1 VSVFV
6 VCLSAVSVFV
16 NTLLLYV
23 SVSVCLCRLS
33 VHVSACTVHR
43 KWWRYWFMNTL
54 LLCVSVCV
62 CMCLLTSVCPCQC
75 LHGTS
80 KVVAVLVRDKH
91 ADGPFSYGYGRCPV
105 LIEYAG
111 AALLALVT
119 CSFLLFYYLIK
130 FVFSIYMYLKPFS
143 HWSLAHFLFIF

>member
-1 VSVFV
+1 MCVCQCLSVSVFV
-6 VCLSAVSVFV
+6 VCLFV
-16 NTLLLYV
+16 
-23 SVSVCLCRLS
+23 
-33 VHVSACTVHR
+33 HDSACTLHR
-43 KWWRYWFMNTL
+43 KWWRYWFVNTL

-119 CSFLLFYYLIK
+119 CSFFIYFAELEACDRIIIKHLGINVCAKLNYY
-130 FVFSIYMYLKPFS
+130 
-143 HWSLAHFLFIF
+143 